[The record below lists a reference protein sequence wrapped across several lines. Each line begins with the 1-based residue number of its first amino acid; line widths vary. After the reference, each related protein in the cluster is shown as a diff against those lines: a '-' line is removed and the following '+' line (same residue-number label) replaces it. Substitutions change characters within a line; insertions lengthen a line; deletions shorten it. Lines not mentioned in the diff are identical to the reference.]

1 MKNLLKAKNFILDLL
16 FPIKCLGCGEEFE
29 NLEPKDKWICKKC
42 FDKIEIRKEQICPAC
57 EKPSENGETHYKC
70 RKEIAL
76 NGLWLATEFNYKTTK
91 EAIYKFKFNFIKD
104 IHFPLSEIIIKSIL
118 KADEFGN
125 FHDLILANFSQES
138 GEEEIYTDKNKN
150 KKTETIIVPV
160 PLHKRRYN
168 WRGFN
173 QAFLLSKNIAA
184 KFNLPVCEN
193 AIIRKRN
200 TKPQTKIK
208 LMEDRKKNIKGAF
221 SCPNNNLIKN
231 KNIIIVDDVCTTSAT
246 LNECAIELKKAGA
259 KNVWGLVIT
268 RK

>member
-57 EKPSENGETHYKC
+57 EEPSENGETHYKC
-70 RKEIAL
+70 RKEISL
-76 NGLWLATEFNYKTTK
+76 DGLWLATEFNYKTTK

-173 QAFLLSKNIAA
+173 QAFLLSENIAA

-208 LMEDRKKNIKGAF
+208 LMEERKKNIKGAF